1 VALAAVLVPLNST
14 MIAVALP
21 RIVDDLDTTLGSASW
36 LVTAYLIAMASLQ
49 PVGGKLGDR
58 LGRRPLLLA
67 GLTWFAAA
75 SAGAAAADSLPLLVA
90 FRVQQAVAG
99 ALFFPNA
106 MALLRETVPAGRLG
120 SRMGMAGAAITLGAA
135 AGPPL
140 GGLLLAAAGWQAIF
154 LVNLPLVAAA
164 VVLAAR
170 AVPRPAPGRTR
181 DGGFD
186 RAGAVLLTAAL
197 VAAAWSL
204 DGAGLGPAG
213 AGALGAGAA
222 ALLVVLVHVEL
233 RRPDPVL
240 QPRLFARGPFRAA
253 SAGVALSNL
262 AMYVTLLALPVLLAQ
277 RGGFGSAAT
286 GLVLAAM
293 SAATL
298 VVTPL
303 GGRLADASGPRLPA
317 TAGLALQALSLLP
330 LAIGPATLPGAA
342 IVACMAAAGAGV
354 GLASSALQVA
364 AVASVDAARAGVA
377 AGVFATSRYAGSIT
391 GTALLAGPL
400 APAATGT
407 DGFTTLFAVLVLAAA
422 GSAVAAT
429 GLPGRPRAAPRARP
443 PLAAAA
449 R

>member
-1 VALAAVLVPLNST
+1 

-21 RIVDDLDTTLGSASW
+21 RIVGDLDTTLGSASW

-75 SAGAAAADSLPLLVA
+75 SLGAAAADSLPLLVA

-106 MALLRETVPAGRLG
+106 MALLRETVPAARLG
-120 SRMGMAGAAITLGAA
+120 SRMGLAGAAITLGAA

-140 GGLLLAAAGWQAIF
+140 GGLLLAAGGWQAIF
-154 LVNLPLVAAA
+154 LVNLPLVGAAI
-164 VVLAAR
+164 VLAAR
-170 AVPRPAPGRTR
+170 AVPRPAPRRAG
-181 DGGFD
+181 GGFD

-204 DGAGLGPAG
+204 EGAGLGPAG

-222 ALLVVLVHVEL
+222 ALLVVLVRVEL
-233 RRPDPVL
+233 RRPDPIL

-303 GGRLADASGPRLPA
+303 GGRLADATGPRLPA
-317 TAGLALQALSLLP
+317 TAGLALQAASLLP
-330 LAIGPATLPGAA
+330 LAIGPATLPGTAV
-342 IVACMAAAGAGV
+342 VACMAAAGAGI

-364 AVASVDAARAGVA
+364 AVASVDAAHAGVA

-407 DGFTTLFAVLVLAAA
+407 GGFTTLFAVLVLAAA
-422 GSAVAAT
+422 GSAVAAA
-429 GLPGRPRAAPRARP
+429 GLPGRPPAAPRARRP

-449 R
+449 GRPAR